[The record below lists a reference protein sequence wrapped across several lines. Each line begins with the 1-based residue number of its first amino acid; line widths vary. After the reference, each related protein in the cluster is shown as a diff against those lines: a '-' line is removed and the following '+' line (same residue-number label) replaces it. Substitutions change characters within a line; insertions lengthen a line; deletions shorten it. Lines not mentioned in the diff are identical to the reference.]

1 MLDTDRVRKMLARL
15 SPEECAAGLAGLA
28 LLAKA
33 ASEQTEELEKKRK
46 PGRGR
51 VPE

>member
-1 MLDTDRVRKMLARL
+1 
-15 SPEECAAGLAGLA
+15 

-33 ASEQTEELEKKRK
+33 AWEQTEELEKKRK

-51 VPE
+51 LPE